1 MPLDSAGLTT
11 DFLAVDSDRRCLQCG
26 GGKERNGTTLESWL
40 KANPPLINAKH
51 KDAFRVLNLSGRLCM
66 TVQNASKLHKSTNM
80 DSCCMC
86 VYFCY

>member
-26 GGKERNGTTLESWL
+26 GGKELESWL